1 MDGRR
6 KVTCR
11 RSGWSK
17 EQRLG
22 SGERP
27 KAPETETEA
36 GRAGDAMRGAAG
48 IGAAAAELGF
58 ASSGGGGV
66 LLRRG
71 REATR
76 KLVGLGAV
84 EAKVKEGGV
93 KAAND

>member
-58 ASSGGGGV
+58 ASSGGGGGAAAEGKRSDEEV
-66 LLRRG
+66 SWVGSSGSQGKRG
-71 REATR
+71 RSKSGE
-76 KLVGLGAV
+76 
-84 EAKVKEGGV
+84 
-93 KAAND
+93 